1 MRARI
6 RVRVRVRVRVRIRV
20 RVSVRVRVRV
30 SVREPG
36 AEASEMSGGGEACH
50 AAAWREL
57 GVRARVRFGA

>member
-6 RVRVRVRVRVRIRV
+6 RVRVRVRVRVWGRGRGRG
-20 RVSVRVRVRV
+20 RVSPM
-30 SVREPG
+30 PG

-57 GVRARVRFGA
+57 GVRVTVRVRG